1 MLIRKPVADVFDAF
15 VNPEITTR
23 FWFTKSSGPL
33 AEGRRVQWD
42 WEMYNHSV
50 PVTVRAIEP
59 HARIVIEWPG
69 YKTPTRVEW
78 IFQPLDEGMTF
89 VSITES
95 GFTGDSDE
103 LRRQVSSSTE
113 GFSLVLAGLKALL
126 EHGVRLNLI
135 ADRFP
140 KGIEQ

>member
-15 VNPEITTR
+15 VNPEMTTQ

-33 AEGRRVQWD
+33 AAGTQVQWD

-50 PVTVRAIEP
+50 PVTVKAIERN
-59 HARIVIEWPG
+59 ARIVVEWPG
-69 YKTPTRVEW
+69 YKAPTRVEW
-78 IFQPLDEGMTF
+78 TFQPLDEGTTF
-89 VSITES
+89 VGITES
-95 GFTGDSDE
+95 GFSGDTDE